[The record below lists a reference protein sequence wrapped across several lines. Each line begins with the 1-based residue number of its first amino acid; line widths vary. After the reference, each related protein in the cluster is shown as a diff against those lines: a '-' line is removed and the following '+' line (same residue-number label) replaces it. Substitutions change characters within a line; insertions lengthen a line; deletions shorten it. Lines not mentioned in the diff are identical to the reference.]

1 MDDSKISQAAGE
13 LVAQNFEIELKENE
27 QLNEQQMFDLIADHV
42 AWLIEYRLDYLLS
55 MLYRLD
61 VLEVDINRA
70 LSPGAPLP
78 ANIGLT
84 QLIIERQKQRI
95 RTKQQYKVS
104 KLDDLEEGLEF

>member
-1 MDDSKISQAAGE
+1 MEESQITQTAGK
-13 LVAQNFEIELKENE
+13 LIAQHFDIELNKEE
-27 QLNEQQMFDLIADHV
+27 QLNDQQLFDMIADHV
-42 AWLIEYRLDYLLS
+42 AWLIEYRIDYLLS

-61 VLEVDINRA
+61 VKETDINMA

-84 QLIIERQKQRI
+84 RLILERQKQRI
-95 RTKQQYKVS
+95 RTKQDYKVS